1 MKRIKLEELKKKF
14 ETLRKK
20 NENGYGKGITKAP
33 AIAHEQLK
41 NEKLKISEDI
51 LTSVCNNMHS

>member
-1 MKRIKLEELKKKF
+1 MK
-14 ETLRKK
+14 KK

>member
-1 MKRIKLEELKKKF
+1 MKNSKKSLK
-14 ETLRKK
+14 RWKK